1 MGMGRRGN
9 EHDRGAVAVEAV
21 LVFPVLIMLAFGAIE
36 WTMVLKDQMEVTSVA
51 RAGARTAS
59 QLAPLQGP
67 YVAPAEPISLT
78 TAKAIRSAASGLP
91 FDAIDY
97 ILVYRAN
104 NVGYPGKANAKV
116 LDCDATESTCD
127 KLFWVPDETKPGG
140 GSFVNDPGAVWDAAG
155 INSCLGDADAQ
166 SVGVYI
172 KARHAMITGIFGG
185 PKPLESRAVMKFEP
199 QKPGRCSK
207 L

>member
-1 MGMGRRGN
+1 MGKRRTRALA
-9 EHDRGAVAVEAV
+9 DRGAVAVEAL
-21 LVFPVLIMLAFGAIE
+21 LVAPILIMLAFGAIE
-36 WTMVLKDQMEVTSVA
+36 WTMVLRDQMEVTSVA

-59 QLAPLQGP
+59 QLAPLHNP
-67 YVAPAEPISLT
+67 YVAPVEPISAS

-91 FDAIDY
+91 FDSIDY

-104 NVGYPGKANAKV
+104 DVGYPGKANARV
-116 LDCDATESTCD
+116 LDCDASESTCD
-127 KLFWVPDETKPGG
+127 KLVWVPDETKAGG
-140 GSFVNDPGAVWDAAG
+140 GSFVNDPGVVWDATSV
-155 INSCLGDADAQ
+155 NSCLGDTGAQ

-172 KARHAMITGIFGG
+172 KARRHMITGLFGSTQS
-185 PKPLESRAVMKFEP
+185 LESRVVMKFEP

>member
-1 MGMGRRGN
+1 MVVRRRGS
-9 EHDRGAVAVEAV
+9 EHDRGAVAVEA
-21 LVFPVLIMLAFGAIE
+21 LFVFPILILLAFGAIE
-36 WTMVLKDQMEVTSVA
+36 WTMVLKDQIEVTSVA

-59 QLAPLQGP
+59 QLAPLQNP
-67 YVAPAEPISLT
+67 YVAPAESISLT
-78 TAKAIRSAASGLP
+78 TTKAIRSAASGLP

-104 NVGYPGKANAKV
+104 NVGFPGKPNSTV

-127 KLFWVPDETKPGG
+127 KLIWVPDDTKPGG
-140 GSFVNDPGAVWDAAG
+140 GSFVRDPGAVWNAVG
-155 INSCLGDADAQ
+155 INSCLGESGAQ

-172 KARHAMITGIFGG
+172 KARHAMITGLFGG